1 VRWLREAQSADGGW
15 GVTIGIGDAASS
27 SAAYTAAA
35 VLALSRSGILPED
48 RAVRA
53 GCEYLF
59 TTFSPERPEPWESTS
74 FTSVVDTDRHARMDF
89 RHFATPWALAAL
101 CEAGHDLSDP
111 VILMATRRLLHLQ
124 QPSGAWRCDQTAP
137 DVTPIWAVHGA
148 VYALRSV
155 IDSSGRTLAPLI
167 RDRCSTAERHT
178 LENLACSMLDRR
190 EPADGPVRRN
200 RTWLPTAWMTVLTV
214 AVGLLVLDQTGVLD
228 KLQSSTGAARIA
240 SALATFLVTALSA
253 VTPAIIAELWIR
265 RRDQR
270 RTREQ
275 E

>member
-1 VRWLREAQSADGGW
+1 
-15 GVTIGIGDAASS
+15 
-27 SAAYTAAA
+27 
-35 VLALSRSGILPED
+35 
-48 RAVRA
+48 
-53 GCEYLF
+53 
-59 TTFSPERPEPWESTS
+59 
-74 FTSVVDTDRHARMDF
+74 
-89 RHFATPWALAAL
+89 
-101 CEAGHDLSDP
+101 
-111 VILMATRRLLHLQ
+111 
-124 QPSGAWRCDQTAP
+124 
-137 DVTPIWAVHGA
+137 
-148 VYALRSV
+148 
-155 IDSSGRTLAPLI
+155 
-167 RDRCSTAERHT
+167 
-178 LENLACSMLDRR
+178 MLDRR

-200 RTWLPTAWMTVLTV
+200 RTWLPIAWMTVLTV